1 MVLFHT
7 VTIGLWFFQYVRYSE
22 GTYEME
28 TFPKLM
34 RIILIN
40 RGKSAKKMT
49 KKHWHDIHV
58 LNILIKCIVKLIYW
72 KMINSGCLLV
82 LTLTDPFYVLS
93 CFKIC
98 DPAVTSL
105 ILLPFFLPLVYFL
118 AGSTTCTNPEEP
130 DHVRLLPWA
139 WRVRHQWPFPAGID
153 TSPVYVATF
162 KSAISDVGCSGTN
175 LTCPLVRKTQPY
187 KDSLEEIAHSHDKH
201 FACEAENGFEWLIS
215 TCTQLPASLI
225 CTDLWTCRMIDR

>member
-1 MVLFHT
+1 M
-7 VTIGLWFFQYVRYSE
+7 
-22 GTYEME
+22 
-28 TFPKLM
+28 PK
-34 RIILIN
+34 
-40 RGKSAKKMT
+40 KWQ

-153 TSPVYVATF
+153 TSSPVYVATF
-162 KSAISDVGCSGTN
+162 KSAISDVGWNKFDMPPCSKNPALQRRFRGNCALPWQT
-175 LTCPLVRKTQPY
+175 LCLW
-187 KDSLEEIAHSHDKH
+187 SW
-201 FACEAENGFEWLIS
+201 EWLWMINFNMYS
-215 TCTQLPASLI
+215 TSCFPYMHWSVNMQNDWQVESADKFYFWLDESHLQN
-225 CTDLWTCRMIDR
+225 LR